1 MTDLWPHRSKVR
13 FSIFRDITWISAE
26 LKEEISLAEYLQ
38 GIVVASRGVPVT
50 LIVSLV
56 AVLGGLVIGLL
67 VAIAKRSKYKILRGL
82 ATVYVDV
89 LRGTPLLVQVL
100 ILAYGVPQLLRSAFE
115 IQFNWEHMIIV
126 GFIACG
132 INSSAYMAEI
142 IRSGLQAIDIGQTEA
157 ARSLGLSG
165 RQTMRYIIVPQAFK
179 IIVPALGNEFV
190 TLIKETSI
198 LSVAG
203 IVEVTRRGTLWAS
216 SSFLSF
222 QAYIGVAIVYLIMT
236 LTLSRLVAYIERR
249 LAQSDR
255 S

>member
-1 MTDLWPHRSKVR
+1 MAFSGQRYIAVKGGTDVE
-13 FSIFRDITWISAE
+13 A
-26 LKEEISLAEYLQ
+26 YLE
-38 GIVVASRGVPVT
+38 GVVVAARGVPVT
-50 LIVSLV
+50 LLISLV
-56 AVLGGLVIGLL
+56 AIIAGLVIGLC
-67 VAIAKRSKYKILRGL
+67 AAMAKRSKITIVRWIGN
-82 ATVYVDV
+82 VYVDV

-100 ILAYGVPQLLRSAFE
+100 ILAYGVPQLIRAVSGV
-115 IQFNWEHMIIV
+115 QFNWSDMIIV

-142 IRSGLQAIDIGQTEA
+142 IRSGLQAVDVGQTEA
-157 ARSLGLSG
+157 ARSLGLTNK
-165 RQTMRYIIVPQAFK
+165 QTMRYIIVPQAFK

-216 SSFLSF
+216 QSF
-222 QAYIGVAIVYLIMT
+222 QSFPAYIGVAIVYLIMT

>member
-1 MTDLWPHRSKVR
+1 M
-13 FSIFRDITWISAE
+13 
-26 LKEEISLAEYLQ
+26 AEYLQ
-38 GIVVASRGVPVT
+38 GIAVAARGVPVT
-50 LIVSLV
+50 LIISLV
-56 AVLGGLVIGLL
+56 AVMGGLVIGLL
-67 VAIAKRSKYKILRGL
+67 VAIAKRSKYRVLRGL
-82 ATVYVDV
+82 ATIYVDV

-100 ILAYGVPQLLRSAFE
+100 ILAYGVPQIIRSVTDV
-115 IQFNWEHMIIV
+115 QFNWEHMIIV

-142 IRSGLQAIDIGQTEA
+142 IRSGLQAVDIGQTEA
-157 ARSLGLSG
+157 ARSLGLSSS
-165 RQTMRYIIVPQAFK
+165 QTMRYIIVPQAFK

-255 S
+255 G

>member
-1 MTDLWPHRSKVR
+1 M
-13 FSIFRDITWISAE
+13 
-26 LKEEISLAEYLQ
+26 AEYLH
-38 GIVVASRGVPVT
+38 GIAVAARGVPVT
-50 LIVSLV
+50 LLISLV
-56 AVLGGLVIGLL
+56 AVTGGLVIGLF
-67 VAIAKRSKYKILRGL
+67 VAIAKRSKFKVLRAL
-82 ATVYVDV
+82 ATIYVDV

-100 ILAYGVPQLLRSAFE
+100 ILAYGVPQLIRE
-115 IQFNWEHMIIV
+115 IFDVQFNWEHMIIV

-157 ARSLGLSG
+157 ARSLGLNS

-203 IVEVTRRGTLWAS
+203 IVEITRRGTLWAS
-216 SSFLSF
+216 QSFKSF
-222 QAYIGVAIVYLIMT
+222 QAYIGVAIVFLIFS

>member
-1 MTDLWPHRSKVR
+1 M
-13 FSIFRDITWISAE
+13 
-26 LKEEISLAEYLQ
+26 AEYLQ
-38 GIVVASRGVPVT
+38 GIAVAARGVPVT
-50 LIVSLV
+50 LIISLV
-56 AVLGGLVIGLL
+56 AVLAGLAIGLL
-67 VAIAKRSKYKILRGL
+67 VAIAKQSKHKILRGV

-100 ILAYGVPQLLRSAFE
+100 ILAYGVPQIIKA
-115 IQFNWEHMIIV
+115 IMGVQFNWDHMIIV
-126 GFIACG
+126 GFISCG

-142 IRSGLQAIDIGQTEA
+142 IRSGLKAIDKGQTEA
-157 ARSLGLSG
+157 ARSLGLSSS
-165 RQTMRYIIVPQAFK
+165 QTMRYIIIPQAFK
-179 IIVPALGNEFV
+179 IIVPAMGNEFIA
-190 TLIKETSI
+190 LIKETSI

-236 LTLSRLVAYIERR
+236 LTLSRLVNYIERR

>member
-1 MTDLWPHRSKVR
+1 M
-13 FSIFRDITWISAE
+13 
-26 LKEEISLAEYLQ
+26 AEYLQ
-38 GIVVASRGVPVT
+38 GIVVAARGIPVT
-50 LIVSLV
+50 ITISCV
-56 AVLGGLVIGLL
+56 AIIGGLIIGLF
-67 VAIAKRSKYKILRGL
+67 VAIAKRSKFKVLRGL
-82 ATVYVDV
+82 ATIYVDI

-100 ILAYGVPQLLRSAFE
+100 ILAYGVPQLIKSTMG

-132 INSSAYMAEI
+132 VNSSAYMAEI
-142 IRSGLQAIDIGQTEA
+142 IRSGLQAVDIGQTEA
-157 ARSLGLSG
+157 ARSLGLSSG
-165 RQTMRYIIVPQAFK
+165 QTMRYIIVPQAFK

-203 IVEVTRRGTLWAS
+203 IVEITRRGTLWAS

-222 QAYIGVAIVYLIMT
+222 QAYIGVAIVYLVMT

>member
-1 MTDLWPHRSKVR
+1 M
-13 FSIFRDITWISAE
+13 
-26 LKEEISLAEYLQ
+26 AEYLQ

-50 LIVSLV
+50 IIISLV
-56 AVLGGLVIGLL
+56 AVCGGMIIGLL
-67 VAIAKRSKYKILRGL
+67 VAIAKRSKYKVLRAL
-82 ATVYVDV
+82 AAIYVDI

-100 ILAYGVPQLLRSAFE
+100 ILAYGVPQLLKSAFG
-115 IQFNWEHMIIV
+115 IQFNWEHMILV

-142 IRSGLQAIDIGQTEA
+142 MRSGLQAIDKGQTEA
-157 ARSLGLSG
+157 ARSLGLSSG
-165 RQTMRYIIVPQAFK
+165 QTMKYIIVPQAFK

-203 IVEVTRRGTLWAS
+203 IVEITRRGTLWAS

-249 LAQSDR
+249 MSQGDR

>member
-1 MTDLWPHRSKVR
+1 M
-13 FSIFRDITWISAE
+13 
-26 LKEEISLAEYLQ
+26 AEYLH
-38 GIVVASRGVPVT
+38 GIAVAARGVPVT
-50 LIVSLV
+50 LLISLV
-56 AVLGGLVIGLL
+56 AVTGGLVIGLF
-67 VAIAKRSKYKILRGL
+67 VAIAKRSKFKVLRAL
-82 ATVYVDV
+82 ATIYVDV

-100 ILAYGVPQLLRSAFE
+100 ILAYGVPQLIRE
-115 IQFNWEHMIIV
+115 IFDVQFNWEHMIIV

-142 IRSGLQAIDIGQTEA
+142 IRSGLQAVDIGQTEA
-157 ARSLGLSG
+157 ARSLGLSNG
-165 RQTMRYIIVPQAFK
+165 QTMRYIIVPQAFK

-216 SSFLSF
+216 SDFLYF

>member
-1 MTDLWPHRSKVR
+1 MT
-13 FSIFRDITWISAE
+13 
-26 LKEEISLAEYLQ
+26 LA
-38 GIVVASRGVPVT
+38 I
-50 LIVSLV
+50 SLV
-56 AVLGGLVIGLL
+56 AVMGGLVIGLL
-67 VAIAKRSKYKILRGL
+67 VAIAKRSKFKVLRAL

-100 ILAYGVPQLLRSAFE
+100 ILAYGVPQMIRLIFDM
-115 IQFNWEHMIIV
+115 QFNWEHMIIV

-142 IRSGLQAIDIGQTEA
+142 IRSGLQAVDIGQTEA
-157 ARSLGLSG
+157 ARSLGLSNG
-165 RQTMRYIIVPQAFK
+165 QTMRYIIVPQAFK

-203 IVEVTRRGTLWAS
+203 IVEATRRGTLWAS
-216 SSFLSF
+216 SDFLYF

>member
-1 MTDLWPHRSKVR
+1 M
-13 FSIFRDITWISAE
+13 
-26 LKEEISLAEYLQ
+26 AEYLH
-38 GIVVASRGVPVT
+38 GIAVAARGVPVT
-50 LIVSLV
+50 LLISLV
-56 AVLGGLVIGLL
+56 AVTGGLVIGLF
-67 VAIAKRSKYKILRGL
+67 VAIAKRSKFKVLRAL
-82 ATVYVDV
+82 ATIYVDV

-100 ILAYGVPQLLRSAFE
+100 ILAYGVPQLIRE
-115 IQFNWEHMIIV
+115 IFDVQFNWEHMIIV

-157 ARSLGLSG
+157 ARSLGLNS

-203 IVEVTRRGTLWAS
+203 IVEITRRGTLWAS
-216 SSFLSF
+216 QSFMSF

>member
-13 FSIFRDITWISAE
+13 FSIFRDITWISAD

-179 IIVPALGNEFV
+179 II
-190 TLIKETSI
+190 